1 MNTSVDITPFLVS
14 RLRERDEAAFEVL
27 YENYSG
33 ALYGIIYR
41 TLNHQEIAEETL
53 TDTFLKIWDQIDK
66 FDPTK
71 GTFFTWMYRI
81 ARNQALDA
89 RRSRNFKAGEKSMEL
104 NEVVYN
110 MAADGGSES
119 FIGLDRV
126 LENLEELCRKLL
138 KLNFFMGYSHAEISV
153 KENMA
158 LGSVKTKIRSCLKNV
173 KTQLSSD
180 FD

>member
-1 MNTSVDITPFLVS
+1 MKSNIDVTPFLVS
-14 RLRERDEAAFEVL
+14 RLRERDEAAFELL
-27 YENYSG
+27 YSNYSG

-66 FDPTK
+66 YDPSK
-71 GTFFTWMYRI
+71 GTLFTWMYRI

-89 RRSRNFKAGEKSMEL
+89 RRSRNFKAGEKSIEL
-104 NEVVYN
+104 DNVVYN
-110 MAADGGSES
+110 MAADGGSEN
-119 FIGLDRV
+119 FIGLDKV

-138 KLNFFMGYSHAEISV
+138 KLNFFLGFSHAEISE
-153 KENMA
+153 KEGMA

-173 KTQLSSD
+173 KTQLSDD
-180 FD
+180 FE